1 LNAVAVL
8 SLVAILAG
16 LWPMAAAALS
26 PEEETTIRAHP
37 GDRLPLTVV
46 NADGRREVTLVVPVM
61 HH

>member
-1 LNAVAVL
+1 MDRLL
-8 SLVAILAG
+8 
-16 LWPMAAAALS
+16 
-26 PEEETTIRAHP
+26 RAHP